1 MARPDADKVRRVGI
15 IGSGLIGASWTALFL
30 GQGMEV
36 ATYDE
41 RDDAEERVREGID
54 RAGPAL
60 AQQGLDASRGTL
72 IVCDTIDEACDG
84 AGFVQESV
92 FENLAVK
99 REILKQVDA
108 ATAPDVVIAS
118 SSSGLLPTS
127 IAKLCTHPERI
138 LVGHPFNPPYLIPL
152 VEVVG
157 GEKTDSRA
165 MDWAM
170 EFYAAVGK
178 RPIRCKKEVPGYV
191 ANRLQSAVFREI
203 MHLIKEDVAS
213 VEDIDRSISHGPGL
227 RWAVQGPVL
236 TFHQAHDKG
245 MAAFIKNFEPE
256 ITAWTDA
263 GRIAL
268 EDTERARLIAGAEAL
283 AEGKSHR
290 ELAAIRD
297 AVVLAPLTAKDEKG
311 GNE

>member
-15 IGSGLIGASWTALFL
+15 VGSGLIGASWTALFL

-41 RDDAEERVREGID
+41 RDDAEARVREGID
-54 RAGPAL
+54 RAGASL
-60 AQQGLDASRGTL
+60 AQQGLDAGRGTL

-92 FENLAVK
+92 YENLTVK
-99 REILKQVDA
+99 REILQRVDA
-108 ATAPDVVIAS
+108 ATAPEVVIAS

-127 IAKLCTHPERI
+127 IAKLCAHPERI
-138 LVGHPFNPPYLIPL
+138 LVGHPFNPPYLIRL

-157 GEKTDSRA
+157 GEKTDSKA

-170 EFYAAVGK
+170 DFYAAVGK
-178 RPIRCKKEVPGYV
+178 RPIRCKKELPGYV

-203 MHLIKEDVAS
+203 MHLIREDVAS

-227 RWAVQGPVL
+227 RWAVQGPIL
-236 TFHQAHDKG
+236 TFHQAHDDG

-256 ITAWTDA
+256 ITAWTEA
-263 GRIAL
+263 GRVAMTD
-268 EDTERARLIAGAEAL
+268 EARARLIAGAESL
-283 AEGKSHR
+283 AEGRSHR
-290 ELAAIRD
+290 ELAATRD
-297 AVVLAPLTAKDEKG
+297 AVVLATLAAKDEKG

>member
-15 IGSGLIGASWTALFL
+15 VGSGLIGASWTALFL

-41 RDDAEERVREGID
+41 RDDAEARVREGID
-54 RAGPAL
+54 RARASL
-60 AQQGLDASRGTL
+60 AQQGLDAGRGTL

-92 FENLAVK
+92 YENLTVK
-99 REILKQVDA
+99 REILQRVDA
-108 ATAPDVVIAS
+108 ATAPEVVIAS

-127 IAKLCTHPERI
+127 IAKLCAHPERI

-157 GEKTDSRA
+157 GEKTDSKA

-170 EFYAAVGK
+170 DFYAAVGK
-178 RPIRCKKEVPGYV
+178 RPIRCKKELPGYV

-203 MHLIKEDVAS
+203 MHLIREDVAS

-227 RWAVQGPVL
+227 RWAVQGPIL
-236 TFHQAHDKG
+236 TFHQAHDDG

-256 ITAWTDA
+256 ITAWTEA
-263 GRIAL
+263 GRVAMTD
-268 EDTERARLIAGAEAL
+268 EARARLIAGAESL
-283 AEGKSHR
+283 AEGRSHR
-290 ELAAIRD
+290 ELAATRD
-297 AVVLAPLTAKDEKG
+297 AVVLATLAAKDEKG